1 MARVL
6 LGVSGGIA
14 AYKALEFVRLATKA
28 GHAVRVVQTPT
39 SERFV
44 GKASFAGLT
53 GAPVLTDE
61 FERDPARGAFPDQQ
75 PPQHDP
81 LSHLELVRNADAFLI
96 APASANT
103 IAKLAGGLADNLLTS
118 AFLAATCPVLV
129 APTMNNAMYENAA
142 TQANLETLRARGV
155 TVLDPGVGALGS
167 KHEWGVGRL
176 AEPPDLLAAVE
187 AVVPSGSRPWDGLK
201 VLVSAGGTR
210 EPIDSVRYVGNRSS
224 GRMGFALAEE
234 AAARGADVTVIAAN
248 VGLPRHPRV
257 RYVDVVSAQDLLA
270 ACEGEFPH
278 TDVLLMAAAVADFRP
293 AQAAATKLKKDGRE
307 GLELALEP
315 TPDVL
320 SGLAAQR
327 RAGQVLVGF
336 AAEHGANAVEYG
348 RGKLERKGL
357 DAVVVNDISRPDI
370 GFEGDHNEVTIVTA
384 AGDEHVE
391 RSSKAEVARAIC
403 DVVVAL
409 RAKVVS

>member
-1 MARVL
+1 
-6 LGVSGGIA
+6 
-14 AYKALEFVRLATKA
+14 
-28 GHAVRVVQTPT
+28 
-39 SERFV
+39 
-44 GKASFAGLT
+44 
-53 GAPVLTDE
+53 
-61 FERDPARGAFPDQQ
+61 
-75 PPQHDP
+75 
-81 LSHLELVRNADAFLI
+81 
-96 APASANT
+96 
-103 IAKLAGGLADNLLTS
+103 
-118 AFLAATCPVLV
+118 
-129 APTMNNAMYENAA
+129 
-142 TQANLETLRARGV
+142 
-155 TVLDPGVGALGS
+155 
-167 KHEWGVGRL
+167 
-176 AEPPDLLAAVE
+176 
-187 AVVPSGSRPWDGLK
+187 
-201 VLVSAGGTR
+201 
-210 EPIDSVRYVGNRSS
+210 
-224 GRMGFALAEE
+224 
-234 AAARGADVTVIAAN
+234 
-248 VGLPRHPRV
+248 V

-278 TDVLLMAAAVADFRP
+278 ADVLLMAAAVADFRP

>member
-118 AFLAATCPVLV
+118 GFLAATCPVLV
-129 APTMNNAMYENAA
+129 APAMNNAMYENAA

-155 TVLDPGVGALGS
+155 TVLHPGVGALGS

-248 VGLPRHPRV
+248 VGLPRHRRV

-278 TDVLLMAAAVADFRP
+278 ADVLLMAAAVADFRP